1 MAKYKGLDDF
11 ESKFKEAEWNA
22 GLVSSMRLH
31 FWLQQSN
38 NCSYEED
45 HMNRKKAL
53 DIFYREIKPKLK
65 KIEKEEVEPI
75 KKEIEIEI
83 NRIEMPLK
91 SRKRVMTDI
100 PRKLDNYE
108 DKIRLFADN
117 HGLLNPNKETIFD
130 SLGKSGF

>member
-1 MAKYKGLDDF
+1 MAKYKGIDDF

-31 FWLQQSN
+31 FWLQMSN
-38 NCSYEED
+38 NCSYDED
-45 HMNRKKAL
+45 HLNRKKSL

-65 KIEKEEVEPI
+65 QKEKDEAEPIKEDIEKEI
-75 KKEIEIEI
+75 QRI
-83 NRIEMPLK
+83 NMPLK
-91 SRKRVMTDI
+91 TKKRILTDI
-100 PRKLDNYE
+100 PRLLDNYE

-117 HGLLNPNKETIFD
+117 HGLLNPNKGTIFD